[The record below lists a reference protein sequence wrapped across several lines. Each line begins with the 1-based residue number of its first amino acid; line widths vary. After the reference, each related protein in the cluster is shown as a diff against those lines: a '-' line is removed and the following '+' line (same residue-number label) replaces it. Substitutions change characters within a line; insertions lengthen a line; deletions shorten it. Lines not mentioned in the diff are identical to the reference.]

1 MQLTIWLN
9 RDSGRVITTFL
20 DCLKSKHEDVRAA
33 ALEMSVHFFQAAPMP
48 EQQDEILAQL
58 ADLGAGAHQKLT
70 EAVGLY
76 LQTM

>member
-1 MQLTIWLN
+1 
-9 RDSGRVITTFL
+9 
-20 DCLKSKHEDVRAA
+20 
-33 ALEMSVHFFQAAPMP
+33 MSVHFFQAAPMP